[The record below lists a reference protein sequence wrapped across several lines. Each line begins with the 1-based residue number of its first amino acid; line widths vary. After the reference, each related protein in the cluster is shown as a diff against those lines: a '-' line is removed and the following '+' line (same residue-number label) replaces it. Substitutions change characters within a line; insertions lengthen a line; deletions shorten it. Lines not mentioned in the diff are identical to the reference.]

1 MNLDRCLNRSTVRA
15 GVLFAAAIVTA
26 GTLVGC
32 MGGNSYSGR
41 SADRYRY
48 ESTSYSPKTISLLDT
63 RTGETAWS
71 VDVPVGQAIQISFS
85 EGTGPNEYR
94 PDEIRW
100 EMAPLDRFIVTPS
113 NSQPCP
119 PAYSRMIVMTERDK
133 PEPIGVN
140 PDPRWNEKSDYED

>member
-1 MNLDRCLNRSTVRA
+1 MILNRRSNRSTVRA
-15 GVLFAAAIVTA
+15 GLLCAAAIVTA
-26 GTLVGC
+26 STLCGC
-32 MGGNSYSGR
+32 MGGNTYSGR

-48 ESTSYSPKTISLLDT
+48 ESTTYSPKTISLLDT

-85 EGTGPNEYR
+85 KGTGPNEYR

-100 EMAPLDRFIVTPS
+100 EMAPIDRYIVSPT

-119 PAYSRMIVMTERDK
+119 PSYSRLIVMTERAK
-133 PEPIGVN
+133 PEAVGVN
-140 PDPRWNEKSDYED
+140 PDPRWNEKSDYEN